1 MNLGYTDALR
11 ALHRTP
17 HLYTFW
23 DYQGGGWQHDKG
35 LRIDHFLLSPQAADL
50 LESCEI
56 DRGPRGE
63 PKASDHTPVVC
74 RLPDPA
80 AARVAACRRLLPFIP
95 LHDTTP
101 RIFRARPW
109 TPWLLIVGRAP
120 AYPGQTAGGDE
131 YCSHGRASWR
141 SREWLYVS

>member
-74 RLPDPA
+74 RPLDPA
-80 AARVAACRRLLPFIP
+80 AARVSPCWRQMPFIP
-95 LHDTTP
+95 PHDTTP
-101 RIFRARPW
+101 PYITARP
-109 TPWLLIVGRAP
+109 
-120 AYPGQTAGGDE
+120 
-131 YCSHGRASWR
+131 CSPCIPTHP
-141 SREWLYVS
+141 

>member
-1 MNLGYTDALR
+1 MWLFVLCCLIFFFKQKTAYEMRISDWSSDVCSSDLPRAFATDALAQPESRSRFRALMNLGYTDALR

-74 RLPDPA
+74 RLRDPA
-80 AARVAACRRLLPFIP
+80 AARVAA
-95 LHDTTP
+95 
-101 RIFRARPW
+101 
-109 TPWLLIVGRAP
+109 
-120 AYPGQTAGGDE
+120 
-131 YCSHGRASWR
+131 
-141 SREWLYVS
+141 